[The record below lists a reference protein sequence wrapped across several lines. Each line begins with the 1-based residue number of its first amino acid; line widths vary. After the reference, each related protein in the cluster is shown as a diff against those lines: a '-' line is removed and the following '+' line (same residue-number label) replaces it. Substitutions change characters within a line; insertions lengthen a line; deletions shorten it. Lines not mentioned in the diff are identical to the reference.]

1 MNMNLLRTTGLAL
14 GLAANLLA
22 GCNRHEEPKATTPPL
37 PTATVRVQLLEARK
51 HSATEDVVGTV
62 RAKLQARI
70 EAKIPGRIEQ
80 MRVVSGQ
87 SVKTG
92 ELLIRLDAQEI
103 RAKLEQAAAVH
114 QQAETDLKRTTSL
127 LERGAATRSEFDA
140 VQTRSRI
147 AAAAVKEAETMLGY
161 ADILA
166 PFNGVV
172 TRKHVDVGDLAT
184 PGKPLLEM
192 EDPSALR
199 VEADVAEALVDRI
212 KLGQSLTVQVPTLA
226 SALQGTVNEIAPG
239 TDQASRTFLVKLDLP
254 ATPGLRA
261 GSFARVAVPVGESD
275 GLRVPVEAVIQRG
288 QLEYIFVV
296 AEGKAQLRLVKT
308 GKYDGKEVELLA
320 GAAAGDRVAISGAAQ
335 LRDGQPLQVQP

>member
-1 MNMNLLRTTGLAL
+1 MNMKFLRTITLSASLATVLVTG
-14 GLAANLLA
+14 
-22 GCNRHEEPKATTPPL
+22 CKRHGPSKADAPSL
-37 PTATVRVQLLEARK
+37 PTATVRVQLLETRK
-51 HSATEDVVGTV
+51 RVATEEVVATV

-70 EAKIPGRIEQ
+70 EAKISGRIEQ
-80 MRVVSGQ
+80 MRVVPGQ

-92 ELLIRLDAQEI
+92 ELLVRLDAQEI
-103 RAKLEQAAAVH
+103 RAKLEQAAAVQ
-114 QQAETDLKRTTSL
+114 QQADNDLKRTTSL
-127 LERGAATRSEFDA
+127 LEQGAATRSEFDA
-140 VQTRSRI
+140 MQARARV
-147 AAAAVKEAETMLGY
+147 AAATVKEAESMLGY
-161 ADILA
+161 AEILA

-172 TRKHVDVGDLAT
+172 SRKHADVGDLAS

-212 KLGQSLTVQVPTLA
+212 KPGQTLTVQVPTLT
-226 SALQGTVNEIAPG
+226 SALQGTVNEIAPS

-261 GSFARVAVPVGESD
+261 GSFARVSVPMGEID
-275 GLRVPVEAVIQRG
+275 GLRVPSEAVIQRG

-296 AEGKAQLRLVKT
+296 VEGKAQLRLVKT
-308 GKYDGKEVELLA
+308 GKHDGKEVELLA
-320 GAAAGDRVAISGAAQ
+320 GAAAGDRVVISGAAQ

>member
-1 MNMNLLRTTGLAL
+1 MNMKSLRTITLAL
-14 GLAANLLA
+14 GLTAALVA
-22 GCNRHEEPKATTPPL
+22 GCKRQEPSKPDSPSL
-37 PTATVRVQLLEARK
+37 PAATVRVQLLEAKKRVT
-51 HSATEDVVGTV
+51 TEEVVATV

-70 EAKIPGRIEQ
+70 EAKISGRIEQ

-92 ELLIRLDAQEI
+92 EVLIRLDAQEV
-103 RAKLEQAAAVH
+103 RAKLDQAAAVH
-114 QQAETDLKRTTSL
+114 QQAESDLKRTTSL
-127 LERGAATRSEFDA
+127 VERGAATRSEFEA
-140 VQTRSRI
+140 VQTRARV

-172 TRKHVDVGDLAT
+172 SRKHADVGDLAT

-199 VEADVAEALVDRI
+199 VEANVPEALLHRI
-212 KLGQSLTVQVPTLA
+212 KPGQTLTVQVPTLT
-226 SALQGTVNEIAPG
+226 SALQGTVNEIAPS

-261 GSFARVAVPVGESD
+261 GSFARVAVPMGEID
-275 GLRVPVEAVIQRG
+275 GLRVPSEAVIQRG

-296 AEGKAQLRLVKT
+296 ADGKAQLRLVKT
-308 GKYDGKEVELLA
+308 GKHDGQEVELLA
-320 GAAAGDRVAISGAAQ
+320 GAAAGDRVVISGAAQ